1 MNQSIGKNYTA
12 EYSGNNK
19 IVPFVRRTV
28 TVMDKAFDFH
38 AANGWEGQCDA
49 AVRFHH
55 VYLLNFGVCGNLF
68 YYMQVF

>member
-1 MNQSIGKNYTA
+1 M
-12 EYSGNNK
+12 
-19 IVPFVRRTV
+19 PFVRRTV

-68 YYMQVF
+68 YSVQVV